1 MCHITSLLSH
11 LFFSFFSFF
20 LSTLF
25 TTHDFLRKITT
36 THCEEKFKLTML
48 PFIEKVHFEN
58 PIFYAKLA
66 IIPGLVGVTLFLLY
80 LITHC
85 CASCSKKNQFITT
98 NQLRKN
104 GTMYVY
110 YQHSTL
116 TSLLLTWNSYYI
128 SMYIVTLY
136 LYSPSL
142 AHSPQARILLPCR
155 RRVCGNAQCYQ

>member
-11 LFFSFFSFF
+11 LFFFFFFF
-20 LSTLF
+20 LSFNPFLVF

-36 THCEEKFKLTML
+36 TCGPLDCEEKFKLTML

-110 YQHSTL
+110 YEHSTL
-116 TSLLLTWNSYYI
+116 TSLLLT
-128 SMYIVTLY
+128 
-136 LYSPSL
+136 
-142 AHSPQARILLPCR
+142 
-155 RRVCGNAQCYQ
+155 